1 MTVVPPGPLTYLSTW
16 PMGQNQPVV
25 STLNSF
31 QGKIVANAAIVPAGQ
46 GGGISVFVTQ
56 TTDLIIDVNAYF
68 GQP

>member
-1 MTVVPPGPLTYLSTW
+1 
-16 PMGQNQPVV
+16 MGQNQPVV